1 VRIFVPISFL
11 VACAPLLAL
20 LMLGQSG
27 LAPLLHH
34 PAWAAAT
41 MRSVQIA
48 GASVA
53 IALLLGVPAAL
64 ALRGAGHATRRIVIG
79 VCALPI
85 LMPQAWSAAGL
96 DAIAGHTFLPDA
108 PDAALIAAHAA
119 PAASLAFLV
128 LYGFMSFADPIL
140 LRAALASG
148 ASPLRAWQLVI
159 LPHLAIAIAVAAAA
173 AFATSIGLTIVD
185 AALAPALHPTLG
197 TMLIVALHTA
207 DSRTA
212 SAALSLALLALAP
225 LALVWCLS
233 LLRRV

>member
-1 VRIFVPISFL
+1 VRAFVPISFFL
-11 VACAPLLAL
+11 ACAPFLAL

-27 LAPLLHH
+27 LAPMLAH

-41 MRSVQIA
+41 LRTLLIA
-48 GASVA
+48 EASVP

-64 ALRGAGHATRRIVIG
+64 ALWRARCAPRRIVTG

-85 LMPQAWSAAGL
+85 LTPPSWAASGL
-96 DAIAGHTFLPDA
+96 QFFADRAGLPDA
-108 PDAALIAAHAA
+108 HVAALIAAHAA

-128 LYGFMSFADPIL
+128 LYGFMNLADPIL

-148 ASPLRAWQLVI
+148 ASPLRAWQLVV

-173 AFATSIGLTIVD
+173 AFAASVSLTIVD
-185 AALAPALHPTLG
+185 AVLAPALHPTLG
-197 TMLIVALHTA
+197 TMLIVAVHTA
-207 DSRTA
+207 DSQTA
-212 SAALSLALLALAP
+212 PAALVLALLALAP

-233 LLRRV
+233 VLKRI